1 MKYYFKVDWLK
12 LELKIVL
19 DKLICVGKNTDL
31 LLLVASLL
39 NSPNLEQ
46 LWRDQQKVIEEM
58 TDDLPGV
65 LGIGYDEPGHLF
77 S

>member
-1 MKYYFKVDWLK
+1 M
-12 LELKIVL
+12 KIVL

-39 NSPNLEQ
+39 NSPNLAQ
-46 LWRDQQKVIEEM
+46 FWKDQQKVIEEM

-65 LGIGYDEPGHLF
+65 LVTGYDKPGHLF

>member
-1 MKYYFKVDWLK
+1 M
-12 LELKIVL
+12 
-19 DKLICVGKNTDL
+19 GKNTDL
-31 LLLVASLL
+31 FLLVASLL

-46 LWRDQQKVIEEM
+46 LWRDQQKVTEEM

-65 LGIGYDEPGHLF
+65 WGIGYDEPGHLF

>member
-1 MKYYFKVDWLK
+1 M
-12 LELKIVL
+12 
-19 DKLICVGKNTDL
+19 GKNTDL

-46 LWRDQQKVIEEM
+46 LWKDQQKVIEEM